1 MSLTDIAIALFIVL
15 LLLYAIYDQFIQ
27 ERLKGPTLLK
37 VRLKRR
43 NRIDSLIFVAL
54 LAILLYR
61 NLVSQGSP
69 LTSWLLI
76 SLALVA
82 IYLAYIRWPTLLFK
96 TQGFF
101 YSNVFI
107 DYSRIKAMNLTED
120 GVLVI
125 ALEQRRLLIQVTQL
139 DDLQKIYDFFIEN
152 QNIKT

>member
-15 LLLYAIYDQFIQ
+15 LLLYAMYDQFIQ
-27 ERLKGPTLLK
+27 DRLKGPTLLK
-37 VRLKRR
+37 VKLKRR
-43 NRIDSLIFVAL
+43 HRIDSLIFVAL

-61 NLVSQGSP
+61 NLVNQGAP
-69 LTSWLLI
+69 LTNWLLI

-101 YSNVFI
+101 YANAFI
-107 DYSRIKAMNLTED
+107 AYSRIKAMNLTED
-120 GVLVI
+120 GILVI

-139 DDLQKIYDFFIEN
+139 DDLQNIYNFFIEN
-152 QNIKT
+152 QNIRT